1 MNTCVQKC
9 NEPTTLN
16 LTNNFVSLGL
26 DGSLLMWNQTSGSLV
41 SNLTNPKLVGSVHPF
56 QSDLLFRSTD
66 FTLIVGSS
74 LGIASISLRSATTT
88 PVFINGSLF
97 TNLLLL
103 PNGNLVT
110 SLLGSSNNN
119 HFINTYNL
127 LSGTLVSKV
136 NNQYNYGVTDMKLLS
151 NGNLATGD
159 WYSSVNI
166 WNSNL
171 TTKLSSVTT
180 SALVIITLGKN
191 LIAVGCWDYSIYIID
206 TISGQVAYTLTVN

>member
-1 MNTCVQKC
+1 
-9 NEPTTLN
+9 
-16 LTNNFVSLGL
+16 
-26 DGSLLMWNQTSGSLV
+26 MWNQTSGSLV
-41 SNLTNPKLVGSVHPF
+41 SNLTNPKLVGPVYALT
-56 QSDLLFRSTD
+56 DLLFKSTD

-74 LGIASISLRSATTT
+74 LGIVSISLRSATST
-88 PVFINGSLF
+88 PVFINGSTF
-97 TNLLLL
+97 SNMLLL

-110 SLLGSSNNN
+110 SLLGSSNN

-127 LSGTLVSKV
+127 LSGTLVSTV
-136 NNQYNYGVTDMKLLS
+136 NSQYIYGVTDMKLLS

-159 WYSSVNI
+159 WGNSVNI

-191 LIAVGCWDYSIYIID
+191 LIAVGCWEYNIYIID

>member
-9 NEPTTLN
+9 NEPTPLN

-41 SNLTNPKLVGSVHPF
+41 SNLTNPKFVASVHYY
-56 QSDLLFRSTD
+56 QSDLLFKSTD
-66 FTLIVGSS
+66 FTLIVSS
-74 LGIASISLRSATTT
+74 TLGIASISLRSATST

-103 PNGNLVT
+103 PDGNLVT
-110 SLLGSSNNN
+110 SLLGSSNN

-127 LSGTLVSKV
+127 LRGTLVSTV
-136 NNQYNYGVTDMKLLS
+136 NSQYFHGVTDMKLLS

-159 WYSSVNI
+159 WNNNVNI
-166 WNSNL
+166 WNPDLN
-171 TTKLSSVTT
+171 TKLSSFNT

-191 LIAVGCWDYSIYIID
+191 LIAVGCTIYNIYIID